1 MLQRNFYIA
10 CLFFLIPSLGTG
22 QDLDSLVQVIAEG
35 KADTVQMWN
44 LHTLAA
50 SYNQAGDSRGI
61 EVGRQTVDLAERLNH
76 HHGKARAHYVLGIAL
91 DLAGKADSCVQQQL
105 IALEMFRE
113 ENDEIWIGN
122 TMNSIGVSYYFAGDA
137 NSALKWYLDVMD
149 HWEKVGDS
157 YSASKTINNIG
168 VIYRMQSRYQ
178 EAIDIYKKSE
188 VIKLELGDELGL
200 AKIYHNMGLAY
211 SYLEDEHNSVL
222 YIQKALDLNT
232 KLGLESEVVSC
243 QASLGVAHYK
253 LGHLPEAEKL
263 LLAALEKKE
272 LMHETTERP
281 EFLSYMGRVKLEL
294 GKPREAL
301 PFLLEST
308 QIVRQTDRKEVLN
321 GLTILLAD
329 SYYALKN
336 FEEASKYYREHEEI
350 SREQT
355 SVVRVEE
362 MEKMQEAYNAK
373 EREKELEISQLKLAD
388 KERQQRL
395 FQWGIGFGLILVLA
409 LAYTVWVKV
418 KSNRVLGKQKEI
430 IEQSLSEKEI
440 LLREIHHRVKNNLQV
455 VSSLLSIQSRGIV
468 DKKALE
474 AVNESRNRVKSMA
487 LIHQD
492 LYREE
497 NLTNIDVKS
506 YIVKLSESLFNS
518 YKIDENQ
525 ISFTT
530 DIDDIALDVDTII
543 PLGLILNELISNALK
558 YAFEEQETGRLE
570 VKLKKVE
577 DVLEMEVIDDGVG
590 IDFNSLD
597 ESSFGLKMIRAFSD
611 KLDATFEVKSDHGTQ
626 TKLRVKKF
634 KAA

>member
-1 MLQRNFYIA
+1 MMFRTFYITLVLVTFSVCMRA
-10 CLFFLIPSLGTG
+10 QVI
-22 QDLDSLVQVIAEG
+22 DSLIQEINVGER
-35 KADTVQMWN
+35 DTVQMWN
-44 LHTLAA
+44 MKMLTAE
-50 SYNQAGDSRGI
+50 YNYISDVKGI
-61 EVGRQTVDLAERLNH
+61 EMGYRTVELARLLGH
-76 HHGKARAHYVLGIAL
+76 RRGEAMAHYVLGIAL
-91 DLAGKADSCVQQQL
+91 DLAGKADSCVHHQL
-105 IALEMFRE
+105 IALDMFRT
-113 ENDEIWIGN
+113 ENDQVWVGN
-122 TMNSIGVSYYFAGDA
+122 TMNSIGVSYYFAGDM
-137 NSALKWYLDVMD
+137 NSALKWYIEVMD
-149 HWEKVGDS
+149 HWEKIGDAH
-157 YSASKTINNIG
+157 SASKTINNIG
-168 VIYRMQSRYQ
+168 VIYRLQFKYE
-178 EAIDIYKKSE
+178 EAIEIYKKAE
-188 VIKLELGDELGL
+188 RIKIELGDETGL
-200 AKIYHNMGLAY
+200 AKVYHNIGLAY
-211 SYLEDEHNSVL
+211 SYLGDEINCIL
-222 YIQKALDLNT
+222 YIKKARDLNE
-232 KLGLESEVVSC
+232 KLGLISEALSC
-243 QASLGVAHYK
+243 EATLGVANFK
-253 LGHLPEAEKL
+253 LGNYPEAEEL
-263 LLAALEKKE
+263 LLRAMENRE
-272 LMHETTERP
+272 SFSQTTELP
-281 EFLSYMGRVKLEL
+281 EFLTYLGRVKMEL
-294 GKPREAL
+294 NKPLEAL
-301 PFLLEST
+301 PYL
-308 QIVRQTDRKEVLN
+308 
-321 GLTILLAD
+321 
-329 SYYALKN
+329 
-336 FEEASKYYREHEEI
+336 EEAEKILQNTERREMLSELTLTLAICYYSLSRFKESSDYYREHERI
-350 SREQT
+350 SSQLRN
-355 SVVRVEE
+355 VKRIEE
-362 MEKMQEAYNAK
+362 MEKMQEEYNAK

-388 KERQQRL
+388 KEKQQL
-395 FQWGIGFGLILVLA
+395 IFQWGIGFGVLLVLVLA
-409 LAYTVWVKV
+409 YTIWVKV

-430 IEQSLSEKEI
+430 IEQSLADKEI

-530 DIDDIALDVDTII
+530 DIDDISLDVDTII

-558 YAFEEQETGRLE
+558 YAFDKQETGRLQ

-577 DVLEMEVIDDGVG
+577 GVLEMEVIDDGVG